1 MDQDETKMDDGVQS
15 PATPDSRKRPL
26 DIDNEDAI
34 AKRSHYIP
42 GTNIKLSHTLNTC
55 TLRVDKFVFPAKA
68 ILAEDTVYTATN
80 NNKNDRV
87 SAYLRW
93 R

>member
-42 GTNIKLSHTLNTC
+42 GTNITWLHTLYAR
-55 TLRVDKFVFPAKA
+55 TLRV
-68 ILAEDTVYTATN
+68 
-80 NNKNDRV
+80 NKWCFF
-87 SAYLRW
+87 SS
-93 R
+93 